1 MPLAR
6 YPDPLKAK
14 VVAVFLVELVLG
26 KVQGVAFQEE
36 AFLVKTK
43 LLLTVTKRHL
53 LNTCM

>member
-14 VVAVFLVELVLG
+14 VVAVFLAELVLG

-36 AFLVKTK
+36 AFLVAAS
-43 LLLTVTKRHL
+43 LALGVVSGPSP
-53 LNTCM
+53 